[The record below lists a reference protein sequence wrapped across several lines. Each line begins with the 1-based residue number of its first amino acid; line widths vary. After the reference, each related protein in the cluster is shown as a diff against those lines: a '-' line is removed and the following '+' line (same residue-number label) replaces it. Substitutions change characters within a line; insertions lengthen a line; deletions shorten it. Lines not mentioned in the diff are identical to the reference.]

1 MILANG
7 DIYEGDWVNNKAE
20 GTGTA
25 TYRDRRKYEGGW
37 VNDKK

>member
-7 DIYEGDWVNNKAE
+7 DIYEGDWVDNNAE
-20 GTGTA
+20 GAGTV

-37 VNDKK
+37 VNNKK